1 MYRYFQYFVLA
12 CEILRLAH
20 GFSLWSFDRSSRH
33 YIDTCSILS
42 SNCRS
47 QIVHLSDHRGVSLT
61 RPTAPTS
68 TTSVNFCARTMSSS
82 VIWPPVDRLNEYVTE
97 SFLVDYKKL
106 VAEEK
111 DWLAGVITSIKE
123 TDPVKL
129 EKADRH
135 AFLINAY
142 NLWTLHWVIRE
153 RRWPWWKGHVSIF
166 AKARFFYLHKI
177 STGQG
182 RRNLFDFEN
191 KVTFAFVCSMSN
203 CTKKNY
209 GLPITPTKNDMLKQN
224 VSPKTDSKPEEIH
237 QQGAIPV
244 N

>member
-1 MYRYFQYFVLA
+1 MRRQMHRYFQYLVFA
-12 CEILRLAH
+12 CEILHWAH
-20 GFSLWSFDRSSRH
+20 GFSLWSFDPSRRH
-33 YIDTCSILS
+33 YIDTYSIVGS
-42 SNCRS
+42 SCRS
-47 QIVHLSDHRGVSLT
+47 QRVHLSDHRGVSLT
-61 RPTAPTS
+61 RSTAPTS
-68 TTSVNFCARTMSSS
+68 STSVKFCAKTMSSS

-106 VAEEK
+106 AAEEK

-123 TDPVKL
+123 TDPAKL

-142 NLWTLHWVIRE
+142 NLWTLHWAIRE

-191 KVTFAFVCSMSN
+191 KVTYALCVRCPVAQRN
-203 CTKKNY
+203 A
-209 GLPITPTKNDMLKQN
+209 GLPITPNNGRFKQN
-224 VSPKTDSKPEEIH
+224 VFPQTSQSLKKSVSKEPSL
-237 QQGAIPV
+237 
-244 N
+244 